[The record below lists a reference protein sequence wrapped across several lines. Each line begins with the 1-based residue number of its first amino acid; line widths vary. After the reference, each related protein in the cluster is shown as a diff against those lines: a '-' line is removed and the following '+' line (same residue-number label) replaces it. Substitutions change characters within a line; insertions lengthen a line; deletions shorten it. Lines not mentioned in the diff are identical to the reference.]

1 MLTLVRISTGE
12 DWQNL
17 MYACYPCWIGSG
29 FAVVYFV
36 SFVFFAMF
44 ILLVRTLAYRI
55 APYAKIAQRFY
66 TAV

>member
-29 FAVVYFV
+29 FAVIYFV

-44 ILLVRTLAYRI
+44 ILLVRTSAVQNRTLFER
-55 APYAKIAQRFY
+55 APTQCTF
-66 TAV
+66 V